1 MGTTNVTAKTNFERK
16 VEIVDCQISFVVC
29 LSSDSSDIWI
39 PNASENASAIAIVNI
54 PPMITS
60 FEWVPECKPTIRP
73 SVVIIPDVMPKLNPV
88 FNECLIYSIIIE
100 KGILSSVF
108 NHRVS
113 FTTEALR
120 TQRKNIR

>member
-1 MGTTNVTAKTNFERK
+1 MIAIVSSSKSMGTTNVTAKANFESK

-60 FEWVPECKPTIRP
+60 FEWVPECKPTIKP
-73 SVVIIPDVMPKLNPV
+73 SVVIIPDVIPKLNPV
-88 FNECLIYSIIIE
+88 FNECFIYSIIV
-100 KGILSSVF
+100 K
-108 NHRVS
+108 
-113 FTTEALR
+113 
-120 TQRKNIR
+120 